1 MAGME
6 NGLNYKRIL
15 LKLGGEALAAEDG
28 FGIDP
33 DKATHIAQRVQ
44 EIHEMDVDVAI
55 VIGAGNLWR
64 GISGDHA
71 GMDRATADYMG
82 MLATVINALAVQDA
96 LESRGLKVTVM
107 SAIQMIDVAE
117 PMIIR
122 KADEYLKSGHI
133 VIFSAGTGRPFFST
147 DTGAAL
153 RAVEIHADAIIKATK
168 VDGVYDKDP
177 VKYSDAVF
185 YKTLDYQTVVE
196 NQLKVMDLTAITL
209 CQDNKLPILV
219 YNMNV
224 KDNLC
229 RLLTGEDIGTLISG
243 GDHAK

>member
-1 MAGME
+1 MLKAK
-6 NGLNYKRIL
+6 YQRVL
-15 LKLGGEALAAEDG
+15 LKFSGEALAGDKG

-33 DKATHIAQRVQ
+33 TVLDEVCT
-44 EIHEMDVDVAI
+44 EIQAAKELGIELGI
-55 VIGAGNLWR
+55 VIGGGNIFR
-64 GISGDHA
+64 GLAASER
-71 GMDRATADYMG
+71 GMDRVKADYMG

>member
-1 MAGME
+1 MLKAK
-6 NGLNYKRIL
+6 YQRVL
-15 LKLGGEALAAEDG
+15 LKFSGEALAGAKG

-33 DKATHIAQRVQ
+33 AVLDDVCT
-44 EIHEMDVDVAI
+44 EIQSAKDLGIELGI
-55 VIGAGNLWR
+55 VIGGGNIFR
-64 GISGDHA
+64 GLAASER
-71 GMDRATADYMG
+71 GMDRVKADYMG

-96 LESRGLKVTVM
+96 LESKGMKVTVM

-122 KADEYLKSGHI
+122 KAEEYLKNGQI

-177 VKYSDAVF
+177 VKHPDAILF
-185 YKTLDYQTVVE
+185 KTLNYQTVVE

-224 KDNLC
+224 KGNLR
-229 RLLTGEDIGTLISG
+229 RLLTGEDIGTLISR
-243 GDHAK
+243 GDHA

>member
-1 MAGME
+1 MLKAK
-6 NGLNYKRIL
+6 YQRVL
-15 LKLGGEALAAEDG
+15 LKFSGEALAGGKG

-33 DKATHIAQRVQ
+33 VVLDEVCT
-44 EIHEMDVDVAI
+44 EIQAAKELGIELGI
-55 VIGAGNLWR
+55 VIGGGNIFR
-64 GISGDHA
+64 GLAASER
-71 GMDRATADYMG
+71 GMNRVKADYMG

-177 VKYSDAVF
+177 VKHSDAVF
-185 YKTLDYQTVVE
+185 YKTLDYKTVME

-224 KDNLC
+224 KNNLC
-229 RLLTGEDIGTLISG
+229 RLLTGEDIGTLIAG
-243 GDHAK
+243 GDHSP

>member
-1 MAGME
+1 MLKAK
-6 NGLNYKRIL
+6 YQRVL
-15 LKLGGEALAAEDG
+15 LKFSGEALAGAKG

-33 DKATHIAQRVQ
+33 AVLDDVCT
-44 EIHEMDVDVAI
+44 EIQSAKDLGIELGI
-55 VIGAGNLWR
+55 VIGGGNIFR
-64 GISGDHA
+64 GLAASER
-71 GMDRATADYMG
+71 GMDRVKADYMG

-96 LESRGLKVTVM
+96 LESKGMKVTVM

-122 KADEYLKSGHI
+122 KAEEYLENGQI

-177 VKYSDAVF
+177 VKHSDAILF
-185 YKTLDYQTVVE
+185 KTLNYQTVVE

-224 KDNLC
+224 KGNLR
-229 RLLTGEDIGTLISG
+229 RLLTGEDIGTLISR
-243 GDHAK
+243 GDHA